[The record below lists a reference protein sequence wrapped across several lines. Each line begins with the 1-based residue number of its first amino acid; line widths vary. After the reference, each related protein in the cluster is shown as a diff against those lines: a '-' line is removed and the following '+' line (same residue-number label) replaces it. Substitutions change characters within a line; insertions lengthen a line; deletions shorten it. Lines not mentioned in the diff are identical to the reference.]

1 MEEGKMEQMTKTD
14 LDSLRTKT
22 LIVKIIVACLALGC
36 VILVIV
42 VLSKSSIY
50 FGYMFTLDTETT
62 IKAYLRANYGSNIFI
77 NQV

>member
-1 MEEGKMEQMTKTD
+1 MENTNADALRKKT
-14 LDSLRTKT
+14 T
-22 LIVKIIVACLALGC
+22 IVKIIVACLALGC

-42 VLSKSSIY
+42 VLAKSSIY

-62 IKAYLRANYGSNIFI
+62 IKAYLRKNYGSNIFI